1 MKVYG
6 QTTILS
12 TLQDIFLDDVE
23 TKQESIKVRRRTDRL
38 PTVRASVATRF
49 QQQRRGSSEQVW
61 PPDVTS
67 KGVGGSFWRG
77 LVQWGLS
84 WTSLNMSGGPW
95 TVRSNASWVMAT
107 WDPPVDRQTWLKTLP
122 SHNFIGVQCYLT
134 YPWEAPILRGG

>member
-1 MKVYG
+1 MKVYC
-6 QTTILS
+6 QTTILA

-23 TKQESIKVRRRTDRL
+23 TKQESIKVRRRTYRL

-77 LVQWGLS
+77 LVQ
-84 WTSLNMSGGPW
+84 
-95 TVRSNASWVMAT
+95 
-107 WDPPVDRQTWLKTLP
+107 
-122 SHNFIGVQCYLT
+122 
-134 YPWEAPILRGG
+134 